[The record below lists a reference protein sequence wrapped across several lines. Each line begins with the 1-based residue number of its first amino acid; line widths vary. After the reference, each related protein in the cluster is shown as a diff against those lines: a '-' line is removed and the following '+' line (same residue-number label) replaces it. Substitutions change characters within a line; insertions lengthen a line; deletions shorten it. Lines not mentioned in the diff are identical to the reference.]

1 MFDYKIMKQPDK
13 SKNNVSKYHLVETKG
28 TDVIDIPNRKQVEM
42 KEIIENRVLKI
53 LNSRQ
58 TQASTGNTQS
68 RINGLRNEEAPQTYH
83 SP

>member
-1 MFDYKIMKQPDK
+1 MKQPDK
-13 SKNNVSKYHLVETKG
+13 SKNNVSKYHSVETKD